1 MTDDGL
7 IKGVTIEEARKMTD
21 DELEIQGWPE
31 QARALVALE
40 LSSGAVIYPADGL
53 AANEGGA
60 LFGYEGGAS
69 DGNHTDDREDFVV
82 EAGDAPNGDD
92 PILGATVEAIRDMT
106 NVEMWAEGW
115 CNTLEPPVAL
125 ELSSGVVIYPS
136 RDAEGNGGGALVGYT
151 EDEIIG
157 VRVPD
162 TEAA

>member
-1 MTDDGL
+1 MTDDRL
-7 IKGVTIEEARKMTD
+7 VKGATIEEAREMAD
-21 DELEIQGWPE
+21 DELEIEGWPE

-60 LFGYEGGAS
+60 LFGYEGGAG
-69 DGNHTDDREDFVV
+69 DGSHTDDREDFIV
-82 EAGDAPNGDD
+82 EAGDVPDEDD

-106 NVEMWAEGW
+106 DAEMRTEGW
-115 CNTLEPPVAL
+115 YDNLGPPVAL

>member
-1 MTDDGL
+1 MTDDKL
-7 IKGVTIEEARKMTD
+7 VKGATIEEVREMAN
-21 DELEIQGWPE
+21 DELEIEGWPE

-40 LSSGAVIYPADGL
+40 LSSGAVIYPADGR

-60 LFGYEGGAS
+60 LFGYEGGAG
-69 DGNHTDDREDFVV
+69 DGSHTDDREDFIV

-92 PILGATVEAIRDMT
+92 PILGETVEAIRDMT
-106 NVEMWAEGW
+106 DAEMRAEGW
-115 CNTLEPPVAL
+115 YDNLGPPVAL